1 MNTGPCE
8 EDVEDEITGYIDKI
22 NADIGFYWWKRY
34 IYSAFWSNI
43 STPINLSIVV
53 LTTLTTGQAATQ
65 SLLTPEITTI
75 LSSVTL
81 FVSIFNSFFKPYEQM
96 TQNQKILQEWS
107 DIGDKFD
114 EIYYDRVYT
123 LTEKKERLVKLET
136 LFKSM
141 SSLKRANDNNYCI
154 DFLYIFIRMI
164 CIRKNMN
171 WVTIKEVNAKN
182 KERRNTMLRSI
193 NAAPA
198 VISVAPTNAAPAV
211 ISAAPA
217 AAPTIATPT
226 TNQVI
231 SAHSPV
237 LRINDVTHNNYGTD
251 SSIV

>member
-1 MNTGPCE
+1 MEIGPRE
-8 EDVEDEITGYIDKI
+8 EDIEDEIIGYIDKI

-53 LTTLTTGQAATQ
+53 FTTLTTGQAATQ
-65 SLLTPEITTI
+65 TLLTPEITTI

-154 DFLYIFIRMI
+154 DFIYIFIRMI

-171 WVTIKEVNAKN
+171 WVTIKEINAKN
-182 KERRNTMLRSI
+182 KERRNSMLRSI
-193 NAAPA
+193 NAAPTIA
-198 VISVAPTNAAPAV
+198 APT
-211 ISAAPA
+211 I

-231 SAHSPV
+231 NAHSPV
-237 LRINDVTHNNYGTD
+237 LRISDITHNNYGTD
-251 SSIV
+251 TSIV

>member
-1 MNTGPCE
+1 MDTGPRE
-8 EDVEDEITGYIDKI
+8 EDIEDEIIGYIDKI
-22 NADIGFYWWKRY
+22 NSDIGFYWWKRY

-53 LTTLTTGQAATQ
+53 FTTLTTGQAATQ
-65 SLLTPEITTI
+65 TLLTPETTTI

-96 TQNQKILQEWS
+96 TQNQKILQEWAN
-107 DIGDKFD
+107 IGEQFD

-154 DFLYIFIRMI
+154 DFIYIFIRMI
-164 CIRKNMN
+164 CIRKNIN

-198 VISVAPTNAAPAV
+198 VINAAPAV
-211 ISAAPA
+211 INAAPA
-217 AAPTIATPT
+217 VINAAPAVINAAPT

-231 SAHSPV
+231 NANTPV
-237 LRINDVTHNNYGTD
+237 INLNDGTHTNNGT
-251 SSIV
+251 SIV

>member
-1 MNTGPCE
+1 MDTVVRV
-8 EDVEDEITGYIDKI
+8 EDIEDEINGYIEKI
-22 NADIGFYWWKRY
+22 SADIGFYWWKRY

-65 SLLTPEITTI
+65 SLLSKETTTI
-75 LSSVTL
+75 LGSVTL
-81 FVSIFNSFFKPYEQM
+81 FLSIFNSFFRPYEQL
-96 TQNQKILQEWS
+96 TTNQKILQEWS

-123 LTEKKERLVKLET
+123 ITEKNERLVKLET

-164 CIRKNMN
+164 CIRKNIN
-171 WVTIKEVNAKN
+171 WVTIKENNAKN
-182 KERRNTMLRSI
+182 RERRNTMTHSI

-198 VISVAPTNAAPAV
+198 VINAAPAV
-211 ISAAPA
+211 INAAPA
-217 AAPTIATPT
+217 VINAAPT

-231 SAHSPV
+231 
-237 LRINDVTHNNYGTD
+237 INDGTHTNNGT
-251 SSIV
+251 SIV